1 MIWLKDATLTQ
12 LKICKK
18 CWHNVQKVASSY
30 ASSTALLYFPQ
41 QSSDRVNIS
50 NRMCE
55 WHFAKASYNT
65 GPEWFSLVWCWW
77 QGPISGMSLDMIFT
91 ILIRLSDL
99 VLSRDNT
106 ITVLKI
112 MHFLGFFNLCMCA
125 IGVPKMFCLLGHFFF
140 SFKGLSYKVLHDKM
154 SFTIVYLLRDRT
166 SSCKLTSPSP
176 SWSAREKI
184 VWISWSLKPDFL
196 KLLLSS
202 W

>member
-140 SFKGLSYKVLHDKM
+140 SFKGLSYKYCMIKCLLQL
-154 SFTIVYLLRDRT
+154 FTCWEIGRVRVNWPHHPRHGQPGKRL
-166 SSCKLTSPSP
+166 C
-176 SWSAREKI
+176 EF
-184 VWISWSLKPDFL
+184 PDH
-196 KLLLSS
+196 
-202 W
+202 

>member
-1 MIWLKDATLTQ
+1 MIWLRMQHWPNWRFVRNVDTMCRKLPAHMHPLQHCCTFHNNLQIGSISATECVNDIL
-12 LKICKK
+12 
-18 CWHNVQKVASSY
+18 QKH
-30 ASSTALLYFPQ
+30 P
-41 QSSDRVNIS
+41 
-50 NRMCE
+50 
-55 WHFAKASYNT
+55 NT

-77 QGPISGMSLDMIFT
+77 QGPISGTSLDMIFT